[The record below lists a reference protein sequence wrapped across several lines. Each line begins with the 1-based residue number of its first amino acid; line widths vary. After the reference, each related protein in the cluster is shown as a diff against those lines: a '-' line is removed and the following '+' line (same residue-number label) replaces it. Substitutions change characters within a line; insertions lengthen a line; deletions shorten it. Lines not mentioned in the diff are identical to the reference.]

1 MPLAQSAD
9 QASSNVPFDCL
20 VIGGGPG
27 GMTAAIYLARMNR
40 KTLLVDG
47 GRSRARLIPRSYNHP
62 GFPGGVKGRDLLGR
76 MREQMRELGVQTS
89 DAEVTALEKTQ
100 EGFFQIEVD
109 GRRVLGQNVI
119 FAAGLEDNLPPL
131 EDASEL
137 VSSGYLRICPICDG
151 YEIANRPV
159 AVIGSTPRAIAEAR
173 FLKTFSTTIT
183 IVTFGET
190 PDWDEEGAASLREEE
205 IGLIAQ
211 PLLRFSKT
219 STGEVDLQFEGGSR
233 LEGVVLYTALGVRPR
248 SQVAA
253 RLGVLLEEDGRIR
266 TGTHQETNID
276 GFFAAGDVV
285 TGLNQLGVAMAH
297 GEIAAVAV
305 HNRLRTGST

>member
-1 MPLAQSAD
+1 MPVAQSAD
-9 QASSNVPFDCL
+9 QAGSDVPFECL

-47 GRSRARLIPRSYNHP
+47 DRSRARLIPRSYNHP

-76 MREQMRELGVQTS
+76 MREQMDELGVQTS
-89 DAEVTALEKTQ
+89 QGDVIALEKTQ
-100 EGFFQIEVD
+100 EGFFRMELD
-109 GRRVLGQNVI
+109 GRPVLGQNVI
-119 FAAGLEDNLPPL
+119 FATGLEDNLPPL
-131 EDASEL
+131 EDASGL

-159 AVIGSTPRAIAEAR
+159 AVIGATLRAIAEAR
-173 FLKTFSTTIT
+173 FLKTFSSKIT

-190 PDWDEEGAASLREEE
+190 PEWDEDAAESLREEE
-205 IGLIAQ
+205 IDVIVE

-219 STGEVDLQFEGGSR
+219 STGEVNLQFNGGNR
-233 LEGVVLYTALGVRPR
+233 LDGVVLYTALGVRPR

-253 RLGVLLEEDGRIR
+253 QLGVLLEEDGRIS
-266 TGTHQETNID
+266 TGPHQETNID
-276 GFFAAGDVV
+276 GFFGAGDVV